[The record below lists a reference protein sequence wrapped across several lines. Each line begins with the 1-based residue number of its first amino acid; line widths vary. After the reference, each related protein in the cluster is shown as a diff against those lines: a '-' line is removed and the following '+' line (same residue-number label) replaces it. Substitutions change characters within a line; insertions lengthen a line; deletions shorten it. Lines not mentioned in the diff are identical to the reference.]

1 MINLNRVY
9 KFLSLLFVLI
19 TCTQCASSQQIDKT
33 APIQIKDAYFQ
44 KWISG
49 IEGGG
54 SGFMVYIEV
63 KEKTDVQ
70 LEYAYFKGKK
80 IKLGHKANKLVYIGR
95 YSVVS
100 KRPELI
106 MSDNPKEEFKNQ
118 LPAVEE
124 KIPFKL
130 KENECMISY
139 IKNGRKRFFKLQNI
153 TEREMEAY
161 PMQRRQ

>member
-1 MINLNRVY
+1 MINLNRGY
-9 KFLSLLFVLI
+9 KILSLLFVLI
-19 TCTQCASSQQIDKT
+19 ICTQCASQQIDKKS
-33 APIQIKDAYFQ
+33 PVEIKDAYFQ

-80 IKLGHKANKLVYIGR
+80 IKLEHKLSELVYVGH

-118 LPAVEE
+118 LPNVEE
-124 KIPFKL
+124 KIPFTL
-130 KENECMISY
+130 KENECVVSY
-139 IKNGRKRFFKLQNI
+139 IKKGKRGLFKLDNI
-153 TEREMEAY
+153 IEREMQAY

>member
-1 MINLNRVY
+1 MINLNRGY
-9 KFLSLLFVLI
+9 KILSLLFVLI
-19 TCTQCASSQQIDKT
+19 ICTQCASQQIDKKS
-33 APIQIKDAYFQ
+33 PVEIKDAYFQ

-80 IKLGHKANKLVYIGR
+80 IKLEHKLSELVYVGH

-118 LPAVEE
+118 LPNVEE
-124 KIPFKL
+124 KIPFTL
-130 KENECMISY
+130 KENECMVSY
-139 IKNGRKRFFKLQNI
+139 IKNGRKGFFKLQNI

>member
-9 KFLSLLFVLI
+9 KYVSLLFVLI
-19 TCTQCASSQQIDKT
+19 TCTQCASQQIDKKN
-33 APIQIKDAYFQ
+33 PVEIKDAYFQ

-70 LEYAYFKGKK
+70 LEYAYFKDKK
-80 IKLGHKANKLVYIGR
+80 IQLDHKTNELVYVGH
-95 YSVVS
+95 YSIVS

-118 LPAVEE
+118 LPNVEE
-124 KIPFKL
+124 KIPFTL
-130 KENECMISY
+130 KENECMVSY
-139 IKNGRKRFFKLQNI
+139 LKNGKKGFFKLQNI
-153 TEREMEAY
+153 AEREMQAY

>member
-1 MINLNRVY
+1 MINLNRGY
-9 KFLSLLFVLI
+9 KILSLLFVFI
-19 TCTQCASSQQIDKT
+19 TCTQCASQQIDKKN
-33 APIQIKDAYFQ
+33 PVEIKDAYFQ

-70 LEYAYFKGKK
+70 LEHVYFKGKK
-80 IKLGHKANKLVYIGR
+80 IKLDHKASELEYVGH

-106 MSDNPKEEFKNQ
+106 MSDNPKEEFKNK
-118 LPAVEE
+118 LPDVEE
-124 KIPFKL
+124 KIPFTL
-130 KENECMISY
+130 KENECMVSY
-139 IKNGRKRFFKLQNI
+139 IKNGKKGLFKLDNMI
-153 TEREMEAY
+153 EREMEAY